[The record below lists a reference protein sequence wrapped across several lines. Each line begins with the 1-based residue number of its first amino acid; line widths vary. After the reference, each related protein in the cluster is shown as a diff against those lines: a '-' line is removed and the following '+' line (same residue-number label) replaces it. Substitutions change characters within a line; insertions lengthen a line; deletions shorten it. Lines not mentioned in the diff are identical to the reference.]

1 MSTNRLQ
8 FFKKHGIDKNASLS
22 IPEISKLSGVPVSI
36 LDDVYRRGIGA
47 HRTNITSVR
56 LITDFSKN
64 KNPAIPASARLSPQQ
79 WAMARVYSFV
89 NKGKTF
95 YTADADLAKKL
106 K

>member
-1 MSTNRLQ
+1 MSTNRLE
-8 FFKKHGIDKNASLS
+8 FFKKHGIDKNESLS
-22 IPEISKLSGVPVSI
+22 IAQVSKLSGVPVSI
-36 LDDVYRRGIGA
+36 LDQVYKRGIGA

-56 LITDFSKN
+56 LIKDFSKDRS
-64 KNPAIPASARLSPQQ
+64 PAIPASARLSPQQ

-95 YTADADLAKKL
+95 TTADADLARKL